1 MKSQVLFRQIHHWGS
16 IVLALPLIIMIGA
29 GVLLMLKKEV
39 DWIQPPTQRGAVSGV
54 PAITLQLMFYAAR
67 AVP

>member
-39 DWIQPPTQRGAVSGV
+39 DWIQPPTQRGAVRG
-54 PAITLQLMFYAAR
+54 
-67 AVP
+67 